1 MELTAGNAICTIN
14 GNNAEI
20 LFNDYKK
27 PLRVYAVGNT
37 VFYAGL
43 LEPVG
48 ENIGRL
54 SFVLPSAT
62 DYILISDGRI
72 EENYN
77 EVLRFNFN
85 SKYSVKKEI
94 PTKFNSAFEEILFS
108 QKELKDCVKLYGHYV
123 AFRRGGSVIYAFP
136 SDPFTHPLLQFLPY
150 AYWYDVSICNK
161 FRGYYFI
168 GYENHHPQFVS
179 KCVVDML
186 TMNN

>member
-1 MELTAGNAICTIN
+1 MELTAGNARCIIN

-20 LFNDYKK
+20 MLKDYKK

-37 VFYAGL
+37 VYYAGL

-48 ENIGRL
+48 DNLGRL
-54 SFVLPSAT
+54 SFDMPCAA

-72 EENYN
+72 EENHK
-77 EVLRFNFN
+77 EAFRFNLN

-94 PTKFNSAFEEILFS
+94 PTKFDSTFEEILFS
-108 QKELKDCVKLYGHYV
+108 QKELTDCVKLYGHYV
-123 AFRRGGSVIYAFP
+123 VFYRDGSVIYAFP

-150 AYWYDVSICNK
+150 AYWYDVRIFDR

-168 GYENHHPQFVS
+168 GYENSLPQFVS
-179 KCVVDML
+179 RRVVDML
-186 TMNN
+186 LMNN